1 MFEMRSLLRQLITVM
16 ANGGCHPFTVWTLSD
31 DLLMVNKAECI
42 VGLIE
47 NTVFVRIRQV
57 TSDKGAQS
65 ALEGILQTLQED
77 DKVLYFAAFVFDPIK
92 IL

>member
-1 MFEMRSLLRQLITVM
+1 MFEIRSLPRPLITVM
-16 ANGGCHPFTVWTLSD
+16 ANGGCHPSTVWTLSD

-47 NTVFVRIRQV
+47 NTLYIRIRQV

-65 ALEGILQTLQED
+65 ALEVILQTLQED
-77 DKVLYFAAFVFDPIK
+77 EKGTVLRCLRF
-92 IL
+92 